1 MRWEVADK
9 SCYSLH
15 IFFVGSIIDIRIGV
29 CVCGRILERV
39 GAIRLSFYVLNVMKR
54 EDKDSNIANYVAYW

>member
-1 MRWEVADK
+1 M
-9 SCYSLH
+9 H

-39 GAIRLSFYVLNVMKR
+39 GAIRLSFYVLNAMKR
-54 EDKDSNIANYVAYW
+54 KDKDSDLANYVAYW